1 MRMKHMKY
9 KVGIVSLGCAKNQVD
24 AEMLLARL
32 NEEHF
37 EIVEDVAFSDAA
49 IINTCAFIEP
59 AKKESI
65 EEILELAKLKDEGKI
80 KCLIVTGCLAE
91 RYKEEVM
98 RQLPEVDACVGI
110 GANDKIAEII
120 TKTLNG
126 TKQEVFPPKDEL
138 ALEGKRIQST
148 PRHYA
153 YLKIADGCDNHCT
166 YCAIPMIRGKYRS
179 RTIENLIKEAS
190 WLAEGGV
197 KELIVIAQ
205 DTSYYGTDIY
215 GKAELPK
222 LLRELCKIEKLKW
235 IRVLYCYPERITDEL
250 IDTIANEDKIVKYLD
265 LPLQHCDKDVLKRMN
280 RKGDREYLT
289 KLIAKLRDRIP
300 GLTLRSTFIA
310 GFPGETEEQFEQL
323 AEFAK
328 EIKFQRLGCFPYS
341 QEEDT
346 PAARLPDQI
355 DEDTKLKR
363 AEIIM
368 EQQQLIMEEYAED
381 MIGKEVEV
389 VCEGFDKIAGC
400 FYGRTAGD
408 CPEVDG
414 NIFFTPAAIKPQTG
428 SFVKVRI
435 IDYIGIDPVGEMI

>member
-1 MRMKHMKY
+1 MKY

-126 TKQEVFPPKDEL
+126 TNQEVFPPKDEL

-153 YLKIADGCDNHCT
+153 YLKIAEGCDNHCT

-179 RTIENLIKEAS
+179 RTIENLVKEAG

-400 FYGRTAGD
+400 FYGRTDGD

>member
-1 MRMKHMKY
+1 MKY

-153 YLKIADGCDNHCT
+153 YLKIADGCNNHCT

-179 RTIENLIKEAS
+179 RTIENLVKEAN